1 MVANAEDAGYRLYT
15 ANDVYNY
22 DHNIGGI
29 KGTREALKWAFG
41 AKGGEASG
49 LYECGESD
57 HLMMVA
63 VSGIIKEG
71 YRPLALVSDD
81 LRQEVLRDK
90 KAEKIMADI
99 KAAGATTIDQIK
111 NMANAVNDSVKHVT
125 FSAPAYITALRST
138 EPVVSAFAAASQQ
151 GQVSAPLKGQSGIIV
166 LQPYASNKINDTFD
180 AATEESRTVNT
191 NVNVVGSQFTTDL
204 YMKAK
209 VTDNRYLYF

>member
-1 MVANAEDAGYRLYT
+1 
-15 ANDVYNY
+15 
-22 DHNIGGI
+22 
-29 KGTREALKWAFG
+29 
-41 AKGGEASG
+41 
-49 LYECGESD
+49 
-57 HLMMVA
+57 MMVA

-71 YRPLALVSDD
+71 YRPLALLSDD

-90 KAEKIMADI
+90 KAEKIIADI

-111 NMANAVNDSVKHVT
+111 NMTNAVNDSVKHVT